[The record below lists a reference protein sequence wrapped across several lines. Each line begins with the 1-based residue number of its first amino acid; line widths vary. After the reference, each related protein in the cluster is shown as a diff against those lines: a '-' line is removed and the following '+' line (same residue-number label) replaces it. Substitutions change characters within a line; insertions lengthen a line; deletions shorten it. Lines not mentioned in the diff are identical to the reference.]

1 MSTKEAYRLLLE
13 SNKNKYSSKW
23 LLIYFIIGMFVSAI
37 LTLAFV
43 QLELSPQWVTDQTLD
58 NQTQQA
64 FDYGFEQGVYYT
76 AGYTGETGNFTII
89 RNNTIEIIPLE
100 QYCYAWVQNLNNME
114 VK

>member
-1 MSTKEAYRLLLE
+1 MSTKEAYRLLKD

-23 LLIYFIIGMFVSAI
+23 LLIYFIIGIFVGGI
-37 LTLAFV
+37 ITLGFI
-43 QLELSPQWVTDQTLD
+43 QLEISPQWVTDQTCD
-58 NQTQQA
+58 NQTQVA

-89 RNNTIEIIPLE
+89 RNNTIETIPLDY
-100 QYCYAWVQNLNNME
+100 YCEIVNLNNME